1 MRIITNVKTLR
12 DRLAIVG
19 RVAVKKPPVP
29 TLAGVLL
36 VWDENADA
44 AASLRYAECTSLDM
58 TVRCGQVGTGISTVV
73 DHELMSKTI
82 AALPAS
88 VQEIEVEISA
98 PPYRAVEAGSLMT
111 ISAGRVTASL
121 PLMDADEWP
130 DARQVPDGMTRVPAP
145 FLSRAMAATLPA
157 AAPDTTRPALAGVH
171 VVVDD
176 DDVVLE
182 ASDGYRAHRASLT
195 QTGDAVVGHRL
206 DVIVP
211 RAACGVLAALSVDQI
226 GVDEGVLCAVAG
238 DVTLWTRTIHGQFPQ
253 IERVLQPS
261 RESPNRCRIA
271 GDALDALQSAVRLG
285 QLYSEPRGVT
295 STPSARFVLSAD
307 GLLVTAQHDGRQVSV
322 PIAVQDGAGSGEALL
337 NLNYVADALKAAG
350 GGDVVLT
357 MGEPTT
363 PPYLSAIMWDA
374 GVKPRASAC
383 IETVIMPMMR

>member
-1 MRIITNVKTLR
+1 MRITTNVKTLR

-73 DHELMSKTI
+73 DHELMSKTL

-88 VQEIEVEISA
+88 VQEIEVEISE
-98 PPYRAVEAGSLMT
+98 VMT

-121 PLMDADEWP
+121 PMIDAAEWP
-130 DARQVPDGMTRVPAP
+130 EARQVPDGMTPVPAA
-145 FLSRAMAATLPA
+145 FLSRALAATLLSA
-157 AAPDTTRPALAGVH
+157 ATDTGRPALAGVH

-176 DDVVLE
+176 DDVTLE
-182 ASDGYRAHRASLT
+182 SSDGYRGHRASLT
-195 QTGDAVVGHRL
+195 QTGDDVVGHRL

-211 RAACGVLAALSVDQI
+211 RAACVVLATLPIEQI
-226 GVDEGVLCAVAG
+226 GVMDGVLCAVGG
-238 DVTLWTRTIHGQFPQ
+238 DVTMWTRTIHGTFPQ
-253 IERVLQPS
+253 LERVLQPS
-261 RESPNRCRIA
+261 RESPNRCRIT
-271 GDALDALQSAVRLG
+271 GDALATLQSAVRLG
-285 QLYSEPRGVT
+285 QLYSAPKGA
-295 STPSARFVLSAD
+295 STTPCARFVLGAD
-307 GLLVTAQHDGRQVSV
+307 GLLVTAQHEGRQVSV

-337 NLNYVADALKAAG
+337 NLAYVADALKAC

-357 MGEPTT
+357 MGTAT
-363 PPYLSAIMWDA
+363 MPPYLSAIMWDA
-374 GVKPRASAC
+374 GAQPRASAC
-383 IETVIMPMMR
+383 IEAVIMPMTR

>member
-1 MRIITNVKTLR
+1 MRITTNVKTLR

-36 VWDENADA
+36 VWDENAA
-44 AASLRYAECTSLDM
+44 ASASLRYAECTSLDM

-88 VQEIEVEISA
+88 VQEIEVEISE
-98 PPYRAVEAGSLMT
+98 VMT

-121 PLMDADEWP
+121 PMMDAAEWP
-130 DARQVPDGMTRVPAP
+130 EARRAPDGMTPVPAA
-145 FLSRAMAATLPA
+145 FLSRALAATLLSA
-157 AAPDTTRPALAGVH
+157 ATDTGRPALAGVH

-176 DDVVLE
+176 DDVTLE
-182 ASDGYRAHRASLT
+182 SSDGYRAHRASLT
-195 QTGDAVVGHRL
+195 QTGDDVVGHRL

-211 RAACGVLAALSVDQI
+211 RAACVVLATLPIEQI
-226 GVDEGVLCAVAG
+226 GVMDGVLCAVGG
-238 DVTLWTRTIHGQFPQ
+238 DVTMWTRTIHGTFPQ
-253 IERVLQPS
+253 LERVLQPS
-261 RESPNRCRIA
+261 RESPNRCRIT
-271 GDALDALQSAVRLG
+271 GDALATLQSAVRLA
-285 QLYSEPRGVT
+285 QLYSAPKGA
-295 STPSARFVLSAD
+295 STTPCARFVLGAD
-307 GLLVTAQHDGRQVSV
+307 GLLVTAQHEGRQVSV

-337 NLNYVADALKAAG
+337 NLAYVADALKAC

-357 MGEPTT
+357 MGTATT

-374 GVKPRASAC
+374 DAQPRASAC
-383 IETVIMPMMR
+383 IEAVIMPMTR

>member
-1 MRIITNVKTLR
+1 MRITTNVKTLR

-73 DHELMSKTI
+73 DHELMSKTL

-88 VQEIEVEISA
+88 VQEIEVEISE
-98 PPYRAVEAGSLMT
+98 VMT

-121 PLMDADEWP
+121 PMIDAAEWP
-130 DARQVPDGMTRVPAP
+130 EARQVPDGMTPVPAA
-145 FLSRAMAATLPA
+145 FLSRALAATLLSA
-157 AAPDTTRPALAGVH
+157 ATDTGRPALAGVH

-176 DDVVLE
+176 DDVTLE
-182 ASDGYRAHRASLT
+182 SSDGYRAHRASLT
-195 QTGDAVVGHRL
+195 QTGDDVVGHRL

-211 RAACGVLAALSVDQI
+211 RAACVVLATLPIEQI
-226 GVDEGVLCAVAG
+226 GVMDGVLCAVGG
-238 DVTLWTRTIHGQFPQ
+238 DVTMWTRTIHGTFPQ
-253 IERVLQPS
+253 LERVLQPS
-261 RESPNRCRIA
+261 RESPNRCRIT
-271 GDALDALQSAVRLG
+271 GDALATLQSAVRLG
-285 QLYSEPRGVT
+285 QLYSAPKGA
-295 STPSARFVLSAD
+295 STTPCARFVLGAD
-307 GLLVTAQHDGRQVSV
+307 GLLVTAQHEGRQVSV

-337 NLNYVADALKAAG
+337 NLAYVADALKAC

-357 MGEPTT
+357 MGTAT
-363 PPYLSAIMWDA
+363 MPPYLSAIMWDA
-374 GVKPRASAC
+374 GAQPRASAC
-383 IETVIMPMMR
+383 IEAIIMPMTR

>member
-1 MRIITNVKTLR
+1 MRITTNVKTLR

-36 VWDENADA
+36 VWDENAA
-44 AASLRYAECTSLDM
+44 ASASLRYAECTSLDM

-98 PPYRAVEAGSLMT
+98 DSLMT

-121 PLMDADEWP
+121 PMMDAAEWP
-130 DARQVPDGMTRVPAP
+130 EARRAPDGMTPVPAA
-145 FLSRAMAATLPA
+145 FLSRALAATLLSA
-157 AAPDTTRPALAGVH
+157 ATDTGRPALAGVH

-176 DDVVLE
+176 DDVTLE
-182 ASDGYRAHRASLT
+182 SSDGYRAHRASLT
-195 QTGDAVVGHRL
+195 QTGDDVVGHRL

-211 RAACGVLAALSVDQI
+211 RAACVVLATLPIEQI
-226 GVDEGVLCAVAG
+226 GVMDGVLCAVGG
-238 DVTLWTRTIHGQFPQ
+238 DVTMWTRTIHGTFPQ
-253 IERVLQPS
+253 LERVLQPS
-261 RESPNRCRIA
+261 RESPNRCRIT
-271 GDALDALQSAVRLG
+271 GDALATLQSAVRLG
-285 QLYSEPRGVT
+285 QLYSAPKGA
-295 STPSARFVLSAD
+295 STTPCARFVLGAD
-307 GLLVTAQHDGRQVSV
+307 GLLVTAQHEGRQVSV

-337 NLNYVADALKAAG
+337 NLAYVADALKAC

-357 MGEPTT
+357 MGTAT
-363 PPYLSAIMWDA
+363 MPPYLSAIMWDA
-374 GVKPRASAC
+374 DAQPRASAC
-383 IETVIMPMMR
+383 IEAVIMPMTR

>member
-1 MRIITNVKTLR
+1 MRITTNVKTLR

-36 VWDENADA
+36 VWDENAA
-44 AASLRYAECTSLDM
+44 ASASLRYAECTSLDM

-88 VQEIEVEISA
+88 VQEIEVEISE
-98 PPYRAVEAGSLMT
+98 VMT

-121 PLMDADEWP
+121 PMIDAAEWP
-130 DARQVPDGMTRVPAP
+130 EARQVPDGMTPVPAA
-145 FLSRAMAATLPA
+145 FLSRALAATLLSA
-157 AAPDTTRPALAGVH
+157 ATDTGRPALAGVH

-176 DDVVLE
+176 DDVTLE
-182 ASDGYRAHRASLT
+182 SSDGYRAHRASLT
-195 QTGDAVVGHRL
+195 QTGDDVVGHRL

-211 RAACGVLAALSVDQI
+211 RAACVVLATLPIEQI
-226 GVDEGVLCAVAG
+226 GVMDGVLCAVGG
-238 DVTLWTRTIHGQFPQ
+238 DVTMWTRTIHGAFPQ
-253 IERVLQPS
+253 LERVLQPS
-261 RESPNRCRIA
+261 RESPNRCRIT
-271 GDALDALQSAVRLG
+271 GDALATLQSAVRLG
-285 QLYSEPRGVT
+285 QLYSAPKGA
-295 STPSARFVLSAD
+295 STTPCARFVLVAQAL
-307 GLLVTAQHDGRQVSV
+307 GLTLDELLITAQHEGRQVSV

-337 NLNYVADALKAAG
+337 NLAYVADALKACG

-357 MGEPTT
+357 MGTPTT

-374 GVKPRASAC
+374 GAQPRASAC
-383 IETVIMPMMR
+383 IEAVIMPMTQ

>member
-1 MRIITNVKTLR
+1 MRITTNVKTLR

-36 VWDENADA
+36 VWDENAA
-44 AASLRYAECTSLDM
+44 ASASLRYAECTSLDM

-88 VQEIEVEISA
+88 VQEIEVEISE
-98 PPYRAVEAGSLMT
+98 VMT

-121 PLMDADEWP
+121 PMMDAAEWP
-130 DARQVPDGMTRVPAP
+130 EARRAPDGMTPVPAA
-145 FLSRAMAATLPA
+145 FLSRALAATLLSA
-157 AAPDTTRPALAGVH
+157 ATDTGRPALAGVH

-176 DDVVLE
+176 DDVTLE
-182 ASDGYRAHRASLT
+182 SSDGYRGHRASLT
-195 QTGDAVVGHRL
+195 QTGDDVVGHRL

-211 RAACGVLAALSVDQI
+211 RAACVVLATLPIEQI
-226 GVDEGVLCAVAG
+226 GVMDGVLCAVGG
-238 DVTLWTRTIHGQFPQ
+238 DVTMWTRTIHGTFPQ
-253 IERVLQPS
+253 LERVLQPS
-261 RESPNRCRIA
+261 RESPNRCRIT
-271 GDALDALQSAVRLG
+271 GDALATLQSAVRLA
-285 QLYSEPRGVT
+285 QLYSAPKGASTTPR
-295 STPSARFVLSAD
+295 ARFVLVAQAL
-307 GLLVTAQHDGRQVSV
+307 GLTLDELLITAQHEGRQVSV

-337 NLNYVADALKAAG
+337 NLAYVADALKACG

-357 MGEPTT
+357 MGTPTT

-374 GVKPRASAC
+374 GAQPRASAC
-383 IETVIMPMMR
+383 IEAVIMPMTR

>member
-1 MRIITNVKTLR
+1 MRITTNVKTLR

-36 VWDENADA
+36 VWDENAA
-44 AASLRYAECTSLDM
+44 ASASLRYAECTSLDM

-88 VQEIEVEISA
+88 VQEIEVEISE
-98 PPYRAVEAGSLMT
+98 VMT

-121 PLMDADEWP
+121 PMIDAAEWP
-130 DARQVPDGMTRVPAP
+130 EARQVPDGMTPVPAA
-145 FLSRAMAATLPA
+145 FLSRALAATLLSA
-157 AAPDTTRPALAGVH
+157 ATDTGRPALAGVH

-176 DDVVLE
+176 DDVTLE
-182 ASDGYRAHRASLT
+182 SSDGYRGHRASLT
-195 QTGDAVVGHRL
+195 QTGDDVVGHRL

-211 RAACGVLAALSVDQI
+211 RAACVVLATLPIEQI
-226 GVDEGVLCAVAG
+226 GVMDGVLCAVGG
-238 DVTLWTRTIHGQFPQ
+238 DVTMWTRTIHGTFPQ
-253 IERVLQPS
+253 LERVLQPS
-261 RESPNRCRIA
+261 RESPNRCRIT
-271 GDALDALQSAVRLG
+271 GDALATLQSAVRLA
-285 QLYSEPRGVT
+285 QLYSAPKGASTTPR
-295 STPSARFVLSAD
+295 ARFVLGTD
-307 GLLVTAQHDGRQVSV
+307 GLLVTAQHEGRQVSV

-337 NLNYVADALKAAG
+337 NLAYVADALKACG

-357 MGEPTT
+357 MGTPTT

-374 GVKPRASAC
+374 GAQPRASAC
-383 IETVIMPMMR
+383 IEAVIMPMTQ

>member
-1 MRIITNVKTLR
+1 MRITTNVKTLR

-36 VWDENADA
+36 VWDENAA
-44 AASLRYAECTSLDM
+44 ASASLRYAECTSLDM

-98 PPYRAVEAGSLMT
+98 PPYSAVEAGSLMT

-121 PLMDADEWP
+121 PMMDAAEWP
-130 DARQVPDGMTRVPAP
+130 EARRAPDGMTPVPAA
-145 FLSRAMAATLPA
+145 FLSRALAATLLSA
-157 AAPDTTRPALAGVH
+157 ATDTGRPALAGVH

-176 DDVVLE
+176 DDVTLE
-182 ASDGYRAHRASLT
+182 SSDGYRAHRASLT
-195 QTGDAVVGHRL
+195 QTGDDVVGHRL

-211 RAACGVLAALSVDQI
+211 RAACVVLATLPIEQI
-226 GVDEGVLCAVAG
+226 GVMDGVLCAVGG
-238 DVTLWTRTIHGQFPQ
+238 DVTMWTRTIHGAFPQ
-253 IERVLQPS
+253 LERVLQPS
-261 RESPNRCRIA
+261 RESPNRCRIT
-271 GDALDALQSAVRLG
+271 GDALATLQSAVRLG
-285 QLYSEPRGVT
+285 QLYSAPKGA
-295 STPSARFVLSAD
+295 STTPCAQFVLGAD

-322 PIAVQDGAGSGEALL
+322 PIAVQDATGSGEALL
-337 NLNYVADALKAAG
+337 NLAYVADALKAAG
-350 GGDVVLT
+350 GGDLVLT
-357 MGEPTT
+357 MGAPNT

-374 GVKPRASAC
+374 GAQPRASAG

>member
-1 MRIITNVKTLR
+1 MRIITNVKALR
-12 DRLAIVG
+12 ARLAIVG
-19 RVAVKKPPVP
+19 RVAVKNGP
-29 TLAGVLL
+29 TPLLAGVLL

-58 TVRCGQVGTGISTVV
+58 TVRCGQFGTGISTVV
-73 DHELMSKTI
+73 DHELTSKTL

-88 VQEIEVEISA
+88 VQEIVVEIGE
-98 PPYRAVEAGSLMT
+98 VMT

-195 QTGDAVVGHRL
+195 QTGDDVVGHRL

-226 GVDEGVLCAVAG
+226 GVDKGVLCAVAG

-285 QLYSEPRGVT
+285 QLYSEPRGVK
-295 STPSARFVLSAD
+295 STPSARFVLGAD
-307 GLLVTAQHDGRQVSV
+307 GLLVTAQHDGRQVSA

-337 NLNYVADALKAAG
+337 NLGYVADALKACG

-357 MGEPTT
+357 MGTAT
-363 PPYLSAIMWDA
+363 MPPYLSAT
-374 GVKPRASAC
+374 STETS

>member
-1 MRIITNVKTLR
+1 MRIITNVKALR
-12 DRLAIVG
+12 ARLAIVG
-19 RVAVKKPPVP
+19 RVAVKNGP
-29 TLAGVLL
+29 TPLLAGVLL

-58 TVRCGQVGTGISTVV
+58 TVRCGQFGTGISTVV
-73 DHELMSKTI
+73 DHELTSKTL

-88 VQEIEVEISA
+88 VQEIVVEIGE
-98 PPYRAVEAGSLMT
+98 VMT

-121 PLMDADEWP
+121 PLMNADEWP

-157 AAPDTTRPALAGVH
+157 AAPDTTRPTLAGVH

-195 QTGDAVVGHRL
+195 QTGDDVVGHRL

-211 RAACGVLAALSVDQI
+211 RAACGVMAALSVEWL

-238 DVTLWTRTIHGQFPQ
+238 DVTLWTRTIHGTFPQ

-261 RESPNRCRIA
+261 RESPNRCRIT
-271 GDALDALQSAVRLG
+271 GDALDALQSAVRLA

-322 PIAVQDGAGSGEALL
+322 PIEVQDATGRGEALL
-337 NLNYVADALKAAG
+337 NLNYAADALKAAG
-350 GGDVVLT
+350 GGDLVLT

-363 PPYLSAIMWDA
+363 PPYLSAIMGDA
-374 GVKPRASAC
+374 GAKPRASAC

>member
-1 MRIITNVKTLR
+1 MRITTNVKTLR

-73 DHELMSKTI
+73 DHELMSKTL

-88 VQEIEVEISA
+88 VQEIEVDISE
-98 PPYRAVEAGSLMT
+98 VMT

-121 PLMDADEWP
+121 PMIDAAEWP
-130 DARQVPDGMTRVPAP
+130 EARQVPDGMTPVPAA
-145 FLSRAMAATLPA
+145 FLSRALAATLLSA
-157 AAPDTTRPALAGVH
+157 ATDTGRPALAGVH

-176 DDVVLE
+176 DDVTLE
-182 ASDGYRAHRASLT
+182 SSDGYRAHRASLT
-195 QTGDAVVGHRL
+195 QTGDDVVGHRL

-211 RAACGVLAALSVDQI
+211 RAACVVLATLPIEQI
-226 GVDEGVLCAVAG
+226 GVMDGVLCAVGG
-238 DVTLWTRTIHGQFPQ
+238 DVTMWTRTIHGTFPQ
-253 IERVLQPS
+253 LERVLQPS
-261 RESPNRCRIA
+261 RESPNRCRIT
-271 GDALDALQSAVRLG
+271 GDALATLQSAVRLG
-285 QLYSEPRGVT
+285 QLYSAPKGA
-295 STPSARFVLSAD
+295 STTPCARFVLGAD
-307 GLLVTAQHDGRQVSV
+307 GLLVTAQHEGRQVSV

-337 NLNYVADALKAAG
+337 NLAYVADALKAC

-357 MGEPTT
+357 MGTAT
-363 PPYLSAIMWDA
+363 MPPYLSAIMWDA
-374 GVKPRASAC
+374 DAQPRASAC
-383 IETVIMPMMR
+383 IEAVIMPMTR

>member
-1 MRIITNVKTLR
+1 MRITTNVKTLR

-73 DHELMSKTI
+73 DHELMSKTL

-88 VQEIEVEISA
+88 VQEIEVEIGE
-98 PPYRAVEAGSLMT
+98 VMT

-121 PLMDADEWP
+121 PMMDAAEWP
-130 DARQVPDGMTRVPAP
+130 EARRAPDGMTPVPAA
-145 FLSRAMAATLPA
+145 FLSRALAATLLSA
-157 AAPDTTRPALAGVH
+157 ATDTGRPALAGVH

-176 DDVVLE
+176 DDVTLE
-182 ASDGYRAHRASLT
+182 SSDGYRAHRASLT
-195 QTGDAVVGHRL
+195 QTGDDVVGHRL

-211 RAACGVLAALSVDQI
+211 RAACVVLATLPIEQI
-226 GVDEGVLCAVAG
+226 GVMDGVLCAVGG
-238 DVTLWTRTIHGQFPQ
+238 DVTMWTRTIHGTFPQ
-253 IERVLQPS
+253 LERVLQPS
-261 RESPNRCRIA
+261 RESPNRCRIT
-271 GDALDALQSAVRLG
+271 GDALATLQSAVRLG
-285 QLYSEPRGVT
+285 QLYSAPKGA
-295 STPSARFVLSAD
+295 STTPCARFVLGAD
-307 GLLVTAQHDGRQVSV
+307 GLLVTAQHEGRQVSV

-337 NLNYVADALKAAG
+337 NLAYVADALKAC

-357 MGEPTT
+357 MGTAT
-363 PPYLSAIMWDA
+363 MPPYLSAIMWDA
-374 GVKPRASAC
+374 DAQPRASAC
-383 IETVIMPMMR
+383 IEAVIMPMTR

>member
-1 MRIITNVKTLR
+1 MRITTNVKTLR

-121 PLMDADEWP
+121 PLMDAAEWP
-130 DARQVPDGMTRVPAP
+130 EARRAPDGMTPVPAA
-145 FLSRAMAATLPA
+145 FLSRALAATLLSA
-157 AAPDTTRPALAGVH
+157 ATDTGRPALAGVH

-176 DDVVLE
+176 DDVTLE
-182 ASDGYRAHRASLT
+182 SSDGYRAHRASLT
-195 QTGDAVVGHRL
+195 QTGDDVVGHRL

-211 RAACGVLAALSVDQI
+211 RAACVVLATLPIEQI
-226 GVDEGVLCAVAG
+226 GVMDGVLCAVGG
-238 DVTLWTRTIHGQFPQ
+238 DVTMWTRTIHGTFPQ
-253 IERVLQPS
+253 LERVLQPS
-261 RESPNRCRIA
+261 RESPNRCRIT
-271 GDALDALQSAVRLG
+271 GDALATLQSAVRLG
-285 QLYSEPRGVT
+285 QLYSAPKGA
-295 STPSARFVLSAD
+295 STTPCARFVLGAD
-307 GLLVTAQHDGRQVSV
+307 GLLVTAQHEGRQVSV

-337 NLNYVADALKAAG
+337 NLAYVADALKAC

-357 MGEPTT
+357 MGTAT
-363 PPYLSAIMWDA
+363 MPPYLSAIMWDA
-374 GVKPRASAC
+374 DAQPRASAC
-383 IETVIMPMMR
+383 IEAVIMPMTR

>member
-1 MRIITNVKTLR
+1 MRIITNVKALR
-12 DRLAIVG
+12 ARLAIVG
-19 RVAVKKPPVP
+19 RVAVKNGP
-29 TLAGVLL
+29 TPLLAGVLL

-44 AASLRYAECTSLDM
+44 AASLRYAECTSVDM
-58 TVRCGQVGTGISTVV
+58 TVRCGQFGTGISTVV
-73 DHELMSKTI
+73 DHELTSKTL

-88 VQEIEVEISA
+88 VQEIVVEIGE
-98 PPYRAVEAGSLMT
+98 VMT

-121 PLMDADEWP
+121 PLMDVDEWP

-195 QTGDAVVGHRL
+195 QTGDDVVGHRL

-285 QLYSEPRGVT
+285 QLYSEPRGVK
-295 STPSARFVLSAD
+295 STPSARFVLGAD

-337 NLNYVADALKAAG
+337 NLGYVADALKACSS
-350 GGDVVLT
+350 GDVVLT
-357 MGEPTT
+357 MGTAAT
-363 PPYLSAIMWDA
+363 PPYLSAIMGDA
-374 GVKPRASAC
+374 GAQPRASAC

>member
-1 MRIITNVKTLR
+1 MRITTNVKTLR

-36 VWDENADA
+36 VWDENAA
-44 AASLRYAECTSLDM
+44 ASASLRYAECTSLDM

-98 PPYRAVEAGSLMT
+98 DSLMT

-121 PLMDADEWP
+121 PMMDAAEWP
-130 DARQVPDGMTRVPAP
+130 EARRAPDGMTPVPAA
-145 FLSRAMAATLPA
+145 FLSRALAATLLSA
-157 AAPDTTRPALAGVH
+157 ATDTGRPALAGVH

-176 DDVVLE
+176 DDVTLE
-182 ASDGYRAHRASLT
+182 SSDGYRGHRASLT
-195 QTGDAVVGHRL
+195 QTGDDVVGHRL

-211 RAACGVLAALSVDQI
+211 RAACVVLATLPIEQI
-226 GVDEGVLCAVAG
+226 GVMDGVLCAVGG
-238 DVTLWTRTIHGQFPQ
+238 DVTMWTRTIHGTFPQ
-253 IERVLQPS
+253 LERVLQPS
-261 RESPNRCRIA
+261 RESPNRCRIT
-271 GDALDALQSAVRLG
+271 GDALATLQSAVRLG
-285 QLYSEPRGVT
+285 QLYSAPKGA
-295 STPSARFVLSAD
+295 STTPCARFVLGAD
-307 GLLVTAQHDGRQVSV
+307 GLLVTAQHEGRQVSV

-337 NLNYVADALKAAG
+337 NLAYVADALKAC

-357 MGEPTT
+357 MGTPTT

-374 GVKPRASAC
+374 DAQPRASAC
-383 IETVIMPMMR
+383 IEAVIMPMTW

>member
-1 MRIITNVKTLR
+1 MRIITNVKALR
-12 DRLAIVG
+12 ARLAIVG
-19 RVAVKKPPVP
+19 RVAVKNGP
-29 TLAGVLL
+29 TPLLAGVLL

-73 DHELMSKTI
+73 DHELMSKTL

-88 VQEIEVEISA
+88 VQEIVVEIGE
-98 PPYRAVEAGSLMT
+98 VMT

>member
-1 MRIITNVKTLR
+1 MRITTNVKTLR

-73 DHELMSKTI
+73 DHELMSKTL

-88 VQEIEVEISA
+88 VQEIEVEISE
-98 PPYRAVEAGSLMT
+98 VMT

-121 PLMDADEWP
+121 PLMDAAEWP
-130 DARQVPDGMTRVPAP
+130 EARRAPDGMTPVPAA
-145 FLSRAMAATLPA
+145 FLSRALAATLLSA
-157 AAPDTTRPALAGVH
+157 ATDTGRPALAGVH

-176 DDVVLE
+176 DDVTLE
-182 ASDGYRAHRASLT
+182 SSDGYRAHRASLT
-195 QTGDAVVGHRL
+195 QTGDDVVGHRL

-211 RAACGVLAALSVDQI
+211 RAACVVLATLPIEQI
-226 GVDEGVLCAVAG
+226 GVMDGVLCAVGG
-238 DVTLWTRTIHGQFPQ
+238 DVTMWTRTIHGTFPQ
-253 IERVLQPS
+253 LERVLQPS
-261 RESPNRCRIA
+261 RESPNRCRIT
-271 GDALDALQSAVRLG
+271 GDALATLQSAVRLG
-285 QLYSEPRGVT
+285 QLYSAPKGA
-295 STPSARFVLSAD
+295 STTPCARFVLGAD
-307 GLLVTAQHDGRQVSV
+307 GLLVTAQHEGRQVSV

-337 NLNYVADALKAAG
+337 NLAYVADALKAC

-357 MGEPTT
+357 MGTAT
-363 PPYLSAIMWDA
+363 MPPYLSAIMWDA
-374 GVKPRASAC
+374 GAQPRASAC
-383 IETVIMPMMR
+383 IEAVIMPMTQ

>member
-1 MRIITNVKTLR
+1 MRITTNVKTLR

-88 VQEIEVEISA
+88 VQEIEVEISE
-98 PPYRAVEAGSLMT
+98 VMT

-121 PLMDADEWP
+121 PMMDAAEWP
-130 DARQVPDGMTRVPAP
+130 EARQVPDGMTPVPAA
-145 FLSRAMAATLPA
+145 FLSRALAATLLSA
-157 AAPDTTRPALAGVH
+157 ATDTGRPALAGVH

-176 DDVVLE
+176 DDVTLE
-182 ASDGYRAHRASLT
+182 SSDGYRAHRASLT
-195 QTGDAVVGHRL
+195 QTGDDVVGHRL

-211 RAACGVLAALSVDQI
+211 RAACVVLATLPIEQI
-226 GVDEGVLCAVAG
+226 GVMDGVLCAVGG
-238 DVTLWTRTIHGQFPQ
+238 DVTMWTRTIHGTFPQ
-253 IERVLQPS
+253 LERVLQPS
-261 RESPNRCRIA
+261 RESPNRCRIT
-271 GDALDALQSAVRLG
+271 GDALATLQSAVRLA
-285 QLYSEPRGVT
+285 QLYSAPKGASTTPR
-295 STPSARFVLSAD
+295 ARFVLGTD
-307 GLLVTAQHDGRQVSV
+307 GLLVTAQHEGRQVSV

-337 NLNYVADALKAAG
+337 NLAYVADALKAC

-357 MGEPTT
+357 MGTATT

-374 GVKPRASAC
+374 GAQPRASAC
-383 IETVIMPMMR
+383 IEAVIMPMTQ

>member
-1 MRIITNVKTLR
+1 MRIITNVKALR
-12 DRLAIVG
+12 ARLAIVG
-19 RVAVKKPPVP
+19 RVAVKNGP
-29 TLAGVLL
+29 TPLLAGVLL

-73 DHELMSKTI
+73 DHELMSKTL

-88 VQEIEVEISA
+88 VQEIVVEIGE
-98 PPYRAVEAGSLMT
+98 VMT

-383 IETVIMPMMR
+383 IETAIMPMMR

>member
-1 MRIITNVKTLR
+1 MRVTTNLRTLR

-19 RVAVKKPPVP
+19 RAVSKKPNNPI
-29 TLAGVLL
+29 LAGVLL

-73 DHELMSKTI
+73 DHELMSKTL

-88 VQEIEVEISA
+88 VQEIVVEIGE
-98 PPYRAVEAGSLMT
+98 VMT

-383 IETVIMPMMR
+383 IETAIMPMMR